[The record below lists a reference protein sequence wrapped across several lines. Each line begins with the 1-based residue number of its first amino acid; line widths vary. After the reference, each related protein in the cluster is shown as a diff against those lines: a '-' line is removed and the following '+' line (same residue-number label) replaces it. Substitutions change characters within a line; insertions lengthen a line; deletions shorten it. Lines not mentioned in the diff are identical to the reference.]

1 MLSTIRIIWDV
12 KELLCLITC
21 LVLWFGCVMYVLFN
35 QYCRPPEC
43 DQSPYYGTIG
53 LSFLS
58 SFTILTT
65 ANFPDVMMSA
75 YTYNRLFAIPFVLFL
90 LFVSRE
96 APRCLYCHGH
106 ARNVTECR
114 PVLAS
119 LSIMVD
125 GWDQAFHPIMVER
138 LIPAVRAAQ
147 GLFFVMNIVLASVY
161 SNYKRG
167 LDLRASQFQDA
178 RHKSLDIAYDIL
190 TKHNLHHAKREVS
203 HDRLQTTVLT
213 GLWLSE

>member
-96 APRCLYCHGH
+96 APH
-106 ARNVTECR
+106 ARNVTVTECR
-114 PVLAS
+114 LVLAS
-119 LSIMVD
+119 LFNHGRWMGSRLPSNHGRKTDPCCPCGAGPVLRD
-125 GWDQAFHPIMVER
+125 EHRAGLGLQQLQA
-138 LIPAVRAAQ
+138 RA
-147 GLFFVMNIVLASVY
+147 
-161 SNYKRG
+161 
-167 LDLRASQFQDA
+167 
-178 RHKSLDIAYDIL
+178 
-190 TKHNLHHAKREVS
+190 
-203 HDRLQTTVLT
+203 
-213 GLWLSE
+213 

>member
-21 LVLWFGCVMYVLFN
+21 LVLWFGMVMYVLFN

-75 YTYNRLFAIPFVLFL
+75 YTYVSAADLF
-90 LFVSRE
+90 
-96 APRCLYCHGH
+96 
-106 ARNVTECR
+106 
-114 PVLAS
+114 
-119 LSIMVD
+119 
-125 GWDQAFHPIMVER
+125 QAF
-138 LIPAVRAAQ
+138 
-147 GLFFVMNIVLASVY
+147 
-161 SNYKRG
+161 
-167 LDLRASQFQDA
+167 SQV
-178 RHKSLDIAYDIL
+178 SEEL
-190 TKHNLHHAKREVS
+190 LHR
-203 HDRLQTTVLT
+203 T
-213 GLWLSE
+213 GCSPSPSCSSSSS

>member
-96 APRCLYCHGH
+96 APRCLNRHGH
-106 ARNVTECR
+106 RVPARSCK
-114 PVLAS
+114 PFQS
-119 LSIMVD
+119 WSMDGIKPSIQSWSKD
-125 GWDQAFHPIMVER
+125 
-138 LIPAVRAAQ
+138 
-147 GLFFVMNIVLASVY
+147 
-161 SNYKRG
+161 
-167 LDLRASQFQDA
+167 
-178 RHKSLDIAYDIL
+178 
-190 TKHNLHHAKREVS
+190 
-203 HDRLQTTVLT
+203 
-213 GLWLSE
+213 

>member
-21 LVLWFGCVMYVLFN
+21 LVLWFGMVMYVLFN

-96 APRCLYCHGH
+96 AQRWQYRHRVP
-106 ARNVTECR
+106 ARSCQPFN
-114 PVLAS
+114 
-119 LSIMVD
+119 
-125 GWDQAFHPIMVER
+125 
-138 LIPAVRAAQ
+138 
-147 GLFFVMNIVLASVY
+147 
-161 SNYKRG
+161 
-167 LDLRASQFQDA
+167 
-178 RHKSLDIAYDIL
+178 
-190 TKHNLHHAKREVS
+190 
-203 HDRLQTTVLT
+203 
-213 GLWLSE
+213 